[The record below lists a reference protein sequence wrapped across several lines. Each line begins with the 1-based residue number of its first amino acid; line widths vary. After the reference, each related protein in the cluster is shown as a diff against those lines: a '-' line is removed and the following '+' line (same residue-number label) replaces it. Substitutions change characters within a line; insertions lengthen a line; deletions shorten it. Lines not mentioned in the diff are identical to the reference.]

1 MARFFEGAHLWQ
13 AVRILAACALAYV
26 AARLIGLSEFYW
38 ALVTAVGVTQPA
50 LPETLAAGR
59 DRALGTLI
67 GALAGLAV
75 IAAGQWGASTFAL
88 FWVALV
94 PLAILTAMKP
104 TLRLSCV
111 TLVIV
116 VLVPAPG
123 NPFARPF
130 EHSRDSRGSAGVDSR
145 LRGDAG
151 PTKDLIGPFPGS
163 ARGYDGG
170 RLSRSRISLPV
181 LKKGTNFSVTGTLSP
196 VRGLRPVRACRC
208 LVENAP
214 NPRSSTR
221 SPRANA

>member
-38 ALVTAVGVTQPA
+38 ALVN
-50 LPETLAAGR
+50 AAGR

-75 IAAGQWGASTFAL
+75 IAAGQQGASTFAL

-123 NPFARPF
+123 NSPAR
-130 EHSRDSRGSAGVDSR
+130 SNG
-145 LRGDAG
+145 
-151 PTKDLIGPFPGS
+151 
-163 ARGYDGG
+163 
-170 RLSRSRISLPV
+170 LSR
-181 LKKGTNFSVTGTLSP
+181 FSWECW
-196 VRGLRPVRACRC
+196 RR
-208 LVENAP
+208 
-214 NPRSSTR
+214 
-221 SPRANA
+221 

>member
-1 MARFFEGAHLWQ
+1 MAKFFEGAHLWQ
-13 AVRILAACALAYV
+13 TVRILAACALAY
-26 AARLIGLSEFYW
+26 AGARLIGLSEYYW
-38 ALVTAVGVTQPA
+38 ALVTAVVVTQPA

-67 GALAGLAV
+67 GAVAGLAV

-94 PLAILTAMKP
+94 PLAILTAIKP

-130 EHSRDSRGSAGVDSR
+130 ERVVEILVGVLASIVVSAV
-145 LRGDAG
+145 
-151 PTKDLIGPFPGS
+151 TPG
-163 ARGYDGG
+163 RQ
-170 RLSRSRISLPV
+170 RI
-181 LKKGTNFSVTGTLSP
+181 
-196 VRGLRPVRACRC
+196 
-208 LVENAP
+208 
-214 NPRSSTR
+214 
-221 SPRANA
+221 